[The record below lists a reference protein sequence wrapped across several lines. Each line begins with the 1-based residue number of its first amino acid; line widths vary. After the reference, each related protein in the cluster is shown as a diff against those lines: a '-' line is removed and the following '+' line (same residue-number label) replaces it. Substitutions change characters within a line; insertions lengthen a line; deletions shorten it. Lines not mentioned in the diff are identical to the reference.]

1 MPLKKLPVYLLLAA
15 VSAVAACASGGAPGA
30 TTSDRPSSTRRD
42 PNVITSE
49 ELAAPA
55 MSALSVYDAI
65 RTLRP
70 NFLASRG
77 TQVVAVEG
85 HAGLVDTES
94 GKVHASIDGSGVL
107 ALDELKRLHV
117 AGVVEIRF
125 LSAAAAMQK
134 FGGSA
139 KEGPVILVRTL

>member
-1 MPLKKLPVYLLLAA
+1 MPLKKLRVYLLLAA
-15 VSAVAACASGGAPGA
+15 VSAVAACASGGAPGS
-30 TTSDRPSSTRRD
+30 TTSDRPSSARRD

-49 ELAAPA
+49 ELADPA
-55 MSALSVYDAI
+55 LSALSVFDAI

-77 TQVVAVEG
+77 S
-85 HAGLVDTES
+85 HGLVGAET
-94 GKVHASIDGSGVL
+94 GQVHASIDGSGVL
-107 ALDELKRLHV
+107 SVDELKRLHV